1 MNTAIV
7 GFGSNIEPEEN
18 ISLALAL
25 LKKYHSVL
33 CESEIVLT
41 KPIGYINQPDFHNGA
56 VLIHTQM
63 SFETL
68 KSWLKGIENRLG
80 RRRTSNKN
88 GPRTIDLDIVIWNG
102 TVVDP
107 NITHRTFL
115 KNAILELL
123 PNIDL

>member
-7 GFGSNIEPEEN
+7 GIGSNIEPEEN

-33 CESEIVLT
+33 SESEIVFT
-41 KPIGYINQPDFHNGA
+41 KPIGYLNQPDFHNGA
-56 VLIHTQM
+56 VLLHTQM

-107 NITHRTFL
+107 NIKHRTFL